1 MAKTPMSGTPL
12 RNPLP
17 FLCVNVSQRKRLL
30 TLLVAPLMLANQAP
44 DPAHL
49 RATVDKLVSFGTRHT
64 MSSATDP
71 KRGIGAARNWVADEF
86 RKLGLTVER
95 PSRTFT
101 GPRAPNGVMIE
112 DVLGI
117 LPGDRSDEVL
127 IVAGHI
133 DSRVTDV
140 MDATSDAP
148 GANDDGSGVALVMEA
163 ARLMAKEHHRAT
175 IVFAALS
182 GEEQG
187 LWGGTLLAETAKA
200 KGWKVVAMLNND
212 IVGNSVGTD
221 GRRLTN
227 YVRVFSEGIGLAQ
240 DLAALK
246 GVRQIGSEDD
256 SPSRALAKRIG
267 TVATAWPRTTPSGD
281 IVVTADG
288 FGAML
293 IRRPDRFGRGGDHTP
308 MLEAGYPAVRFTSA
322 VENYDAQHQNLR
334 TEVIAQDYVDRSKSH
349 VTQRVYGDTADR
361 MDFPYLANVTALNL
375 ATLRGLADAPPA
387 PGKVVLDGAVRSDTT
402 VAWAA
407 VDGATGY
414 RLRWRRADRQ
424 GWTDSR
430 DVPAGATS
438 ATLPVVVDDTFIGVS
453 SLGKGGAESL
463 VTFGGLK

>member
-1 MAKTPMSGTPL
+1 MLIGMPKSHLIAAARTPAQP
-12 RNPLP
+12 R
-17 FLCVNVSQRKRLL
+17 FRVNVSQHKRLL
-30 TLLVAPLMLANQAP
+30 ALLVAPFILANGAP

-49 RATVDKLVSFGTRHT
+49 RTTVDKLVSFGTRHT

-71 KRGIGAARNWVADEF
+71 KRGIGAARNWVASEF

-101 GPRAPNGVMIE
+101 GPRAPNGVVIE

-117 LPGDRSDEVL
+117 LPGERSDEVL

-148 GANDDGSGVALVMEA
+148 GANDDGSGVALVLEA
-163 ARLMAKEHHRAT
+163 ARLMAKEKHRAT

-221 GRRLTN
+221 GRVESNR
-227 YVRVFSEGIGLAQ
+227 VRVFSEGIGAAQ
-240 DLAALK
+240 DLASLK
-246 GVRQIGSEDD
+246 GTRQIGGEDD

-267 TVATAWPRTTPSGD
+267 QIALVLSASGPAVGGD
-281 IVVTADG
+281 TIVLAEGSLDV
-288 FGAML
+288 L
-293 IRRPDRFGRGGDHTP
+293 LVRRPDRFGRGGDHTP
-308 MLEAGYPAVRFTSA
+308 MLEAGYPAIRFTSA

-334 TEVIAQDYVDRSKSH
+334 TGNG
-349 VTQRVYGDTADR
+349 RVYGDTADR
-361 MDFPYLANVTALNL
+361 MDFDYLAHVTALNV

-387 PGKVVLDGAVRSDTT
+387 PAKVVLDGALSAETKISWTPV
-402 VAWAA
+402 V
-407 VDGATGY
+407 GATGY
-414 RLRWRRADRQ
+414 RLRWRRADQ
-424 GWTDSR
+424 QAWSGAR
-430 DVPAGATS
+430 DMPGEAVS

-453 SLGKGGAESL
+453 ALGKNGAESL